1 MARVLHLALFCLF
14 LGLALPAQ
22 AESPIAEVLCEPT
35 PWLHQKLERQFGARR
50 VASGVRGPE
59 QIMEVWASQHG
70 DWTMVVTYAT
80 GTSCIVAMG
89 ENWNT
94 HADAKPARG

>member
-1 MARVLHLALFCLF
+1 
-14 LGLALPAQ
+14 
-22 AESPIAEVLCEPT
+22 
-35 PWLHQKLERQFGARR
+35 
-50 VASGVRGPE
+50 
-59 QIMEVWASQHG
+59 MEVWTDQNG

-89 ENWNT
+89 EHWHD